1 MTYIFP
7 RRKLNIPTIRY
18 YPYKLTYFPIRGDK
32 CTHTERQSNQST
44 NEMIAIKILPPAEG
58 LSCFTFLRKVF
69 SPKKQ
74 IFGLTK
80 QVFCPRKQV
89 FGLTNQ
95 VFGLTNQVL
104 GPRKQVFGLTNQVFG
119 LTNQVL
125 GLTNQVHSPTLWLKG
140 TQTPPNWNIPLLA
153 AYIQYHTMWEDL
165 SLFMGTDWLWKINL
179 VYGWLVGKY
188 RSWEVLHL
196 IVGRFQHLYG
206 ML

>member
-18 YPYKLTYFPIRGDK
+18 YPYKLTYVPIKGDK

-44 NEMIAIKILPPAEG
+44 DEMIAIKILPPAEG

-89 FGLTNQ
+89 FGLTKQVFGLTNQ

-119 LTNQVL
+119 PRKQVF
-125 GLTNQVHSPTLWLKG
+125 GLTKLAFGWTKQVFGLTKHDKTG
-140 TQTPPNWNIPLLA
+140 
-153 AYIQYHTMWEDL
+153 
-165 SLFMGTDWLWKINL
+165 
-179 VYGWLVGKY
+179 
-188 RSWEVLHL
+188 
-196 IVGRFQHLYG
+196 FQS
-206 ML
+206 

>member
-7 RRKLNIPTIRY
+7 KRKLNIPTIRY
-18 YPYKLTYFPIRGDK
+18 YPYKLTYVPIKGDK

-44 NEMIAIKILPPAEG
+44 DEMIAIKILPPAEG

-89 FGLTNQ
+89 FGLT
-95 VFGLTNQVL
+95 
-104 GPRKQVFGLTNQVFG
+104 KQVFGLTNQVFG

-125 GLTNQVHSPTLWLKG
+125 GPRKQVVGLTNQVFGLTNQVFGPKK
-140 TQTPPNWNIPLLA
+140 QV
-153 AYIQYHTMWEDL
+153 
-165 SLFMGTDWLWKINL
+165 L
-179 VYGWLVGKY
+179 V
-188 RSWEVLHL
+188 
-196 IVGRFQHLYG
+196 
-206 ML
+206 